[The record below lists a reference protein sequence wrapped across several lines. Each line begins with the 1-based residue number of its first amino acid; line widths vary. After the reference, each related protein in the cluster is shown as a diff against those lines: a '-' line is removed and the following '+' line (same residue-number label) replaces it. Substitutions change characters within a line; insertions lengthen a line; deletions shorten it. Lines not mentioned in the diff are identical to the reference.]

1 MIASST
7 FTTHAWNRIR
17 GSIFSR
23 VLLTVAV
30 IAVSGLLFA
39 CGGQLSE
46 EQIQAEAPRIHNEAW
61 IVDTHL
67 DSPLRG
73 LRDPEWN
80 ADEKHDSGCW
90 DIPRMIEGG
99 ADAVFL
105 AVYIGQRPL
114 TPEGYES
121 AHSLAIQLFDWI
133 HAAADASPN
142 AEFAAT
148 AADAERLHGEGKRA
162 IFIGVENGYPIGT
175 DIKNVEDFYN
185 RGMRYMTLSHSSDNQ
200 ICASSSQRGERE
212 DFGLTDFGRQVVAE
226 MNRLG
231 VMIDC
236 SHISDQTFVDV
247 VEITKAPVIA
257 THSACDG
264 VNDHPRNFSDEMLL
278 KLKEN
283 DGVIQ
288 LIPLGSFIRPTPA
301 NPERDAAMEALQEE
315 FGVRGDLTD
324 AQRQTYMER
333 RREISRQYPT
343 PPATIADYIKHVDYA
358 VALIGI
364 DHVGFGSDFDGGGG
378 VEGVMDISQ
387 LPNVTVEL
395 MRHGYSER
403 EIKKFWGGNL
413 LRVMRAVEAAAEK

>member
-1 MIASST
+1 MTTSST
-7 FTTHAWNRIR
+7 SATWKWVKISGISTCCVILPAAIIAAW
-17 GSIFSR
+17 S
-23 VLLTVAV
+23 LLA
-30 IAVSGLLFA
+30 A
-39 CGGQLSE
+39 CTGQLSE
-46 EQIQAEAPRIHNEAW
+46 EQIQVQAPRIHNEAW
-61 IVDTHL
+61 VADTHL

-80 ADEKHDSGCW
+80 ADERHDSGCW

-105 AVYIGQRPL
+105 AVYTGQGPL
-114 TPEGYES
+114 TSEGYERV
-121 AHSLAIQLFDWI
+121 HTRAIALFDWI
-133 HAAADASPN
+133 HAAADASPH

-148 AADAERLHGEGKRA
+148 DADAERLHREGKRA

-175 DIKNVEDFYN
+175 DIWNVEDFYN
-185 RGMRYMTLSHSSDNQ
+185 RGMRYMTLSHGSDNQ
-200 ICASSSQRGERE
+200 ICASSTERRERE

-236 SHISDQTFVDV
+236 SHISDQTFFDV
-247 VEITKAPVIA
+247 VEITKVPVIA

-264 VNDHPRNFSDEMLL
+264 INEHDRNLSDKMLL

-283 DGVIQ
+283 GGVIQ
-288 LIPLGSFIRPTPA
+288 LIPLGSFIRPTPP
-301 NPERDAAMEALQEE
+301 NPERDKALEELRRE
-315 FGVRGDLTD
+315 FGDRRSLTD
-324 AQRQTYMER
+324 EQRSAYMEQWGEIR
-333 RREISRQYPT
+333 RLYPT
-343 PPATIADYIKHVDYA
+343 APATIDDYMKHIDYA

-378 VEGVMDISQ
+378 VENLEDISM
-387 LPNVTVEL
+387 LPNLTVEL

-403 EIKKFWGGNL
+403 DINKFWGGNL
-413 LRVMRAVEAAAEK
+413 LRVMKAVEAAAEK